1 MDKVETGFLQT
12 QTFKPLAWL
21 RYIDA
26 MFFIWIHGQGNLMSF
41 MKDFNNFKSYLIF
54 TFECYRNKYFL
65 Y

>member
-41 MKDFNNFKSYLIF
+41 MKDFNNFKSNLIF
-54 TFECYRNKYFL
+54 T
-65 Y
+65 